1 MLKNIFSL
9 FKRNKFFVKI
19 SLSKELYANKTLC
32 TFSDLY
38 EASGVVVYIT
48 EMSKNQEGKYH
59 VDNIRV
65 NKKTYEKI
73 KEILHTNI
81 LSKKNKWAKMYRS
94 KKLETE
100 HSFDCLLFA
109 PKIDESVPN
118 DVIYIYLPGHKE
130 YKTIKD

>member
-1 MLKNIFSL
+1 MFKNILNL
-9 FKRNKFFVKI
+9 FKRNKSFVKI
-19 SLSKELYANKTLC
+19 NLSKKLYADKTLC
-32 TFSDLY
+32 TFSDFYKAAGIL
-38 EASGVVVYIT
+38 VYTT
-48 EMSKNQEGKYH
+48 EMSKNQGGKYH
-59 VDNIRV
+59 VDNIRT

-73 KEILHTNI
+73 ERILHTNM

-94 KKLETE
+94 NKLETE

-118 DVIYIYLPGHKE
+118 NVIYIYLPGHKE